1 MSTLSIDY
9 KAFIHCIH
17 ILQENHKE
25 KYSKHNNSA
34 LDMKSKSESL
44 KIFYLEGKMDKME
57 VQRESQAHI
66 QFGRI

>member
-34 LDMKSKSESL
+34 LDMKSRSESL
-44 KIFYLEGKMDKME
+44 ENFYLEGKME
-57 VQRESQAHI
+57 VQRVSGTHSVW
-66 QFGRI
+66 